1 MIYIK
6 GTPLFAKQ
14 MESQRKHEYYCFYQS
29 TCLVFGFKHLDISKM
44 WRVQNSTL
52 YDTYM
57 NLTMHYNY
65 T

>member
-44 WRVQNSTL
+44 
-52 YDTYM
+52 
-57 NLTMHYNY
+57 
-65 T
+65 